1 MTAADVIAALDL
13 PAGAQVEQ
21 RVPKKLLLEHGAPTG
36 ADKRLINE
44 GIEDLMWVA
53 ALKPATVGVPDY
65 RDAVREYV
73 EVAVLRAGLRP
84 GARAERIVELI
95 HRAVPYPVLLVHEGG
110 SRVGV
115 SAVHKRWSQGEAGAT
130 VLDGPVTTVYWD
142 ASRAMD
148 MWKPFAEAMAVGRL
162 PRTSLQA
169 LYQGW
174 IDTLLALDAA
184 RLTGRF
190 AICPGAEPA
199 ADRRQALQEWSRL
212 EVDITR
218 LRTAAQRE
226 TQLARQV
233 ELNLELKRLQAA
245 QAACRTR
252 L

>member
-1 MTAADVIAALDL
+1 MTAMDVIAALDL
-13 PAGAQVEQ
+13 PAGARVDQ
-21 RVPKKLLLEHGAPTG
+21 RVPKRLLLEHGAPTG

-44 GIEDLMWVA
+44 GIEDVMWVA
-53 ALKPATVGVPDY
+53 ALKPTTVGVPDY

-73 EVAVLRAGLRP
+73 EIAVLRAGLRP
-84 GARAERIVELI
+84 GARVERIVELI

-110 SRVGV
+110 NRAGV

-130 VLDGPVTTVYWD
+130 VLDGPVTTVDWD
-142 ASRAMD
+142 LSRVVD
-148 MWKPFAEAMAVGRL
+148 VWKPFAEAMAVGRL

-174 IDTLLALDAA
+174 IDTLLALDVA
-184 RLTGRF
+184 RLTGSF
-190 AICPGAEPA
+190 AMCSGAEAA
-199 ADRRQALQEWSRL
+199 ADRREALQEWARL
-212 EVDITR
+212 EVDVTR
-218 LRTAAQRE
+218 LRIAAERE

-245 QAACRTR
+245 QAAAVRR